1 MQSVAR
7 RWIVA
12 SASLL
17 LLCPTLIA
25 QMPSST
31 PTSLPANSPPTK
43 DSAAPSAA
51 SVAQV
56 PVFHAE
62 TRLVV
67 VDVVVTDKHG
77 QPVTDLKKEDFA
89 VTEDGKPQQLKFFE
103 AHIPDAHP
111 KSLPKID
118 LPPNQYTNFPLQ
130 KPSSSVNVVLFDT
143 LNTPVADQMY
153 ARWQMIK
160 FIKALP
166 PGKPVALFSL
176 GSSLKMIAGFTTN
189 SDDLVAAAEK
199 VRPAVNNV
207 EEEASGVQVAPPDP
221 AGPSLGTSGEMTDEL
236 TRFAFEETGF
246 RSGDRVQQT
255 IDAFSQ
261 IANALSGYSGR
272 KNLLWLSEAFPITLD
287 PDSLN
292 GARLGNLRGYT
303 EVLKQSAALLSS
315 SQISVYPIDVR
326 GVKNG
331 NALQINAFYNTMDE
345 IAKQTGGKAFYGTND
360 LKQAMEQS
368 IERGS
373 TYYAVAYVPENR
385 NWDKRYRQIKIKFDR
400 PDLKAEYR
408 PGYYAIPDEVKPAD
422 EEHNRMVASMQPG
435 LPEATMLLLRV
446 QVLPSKTKIDT
457 VNIDYG
463 VYAGDISFAESDDQV
478 KHAKLEF
485 VAVAWDK
492 KNGAAGSS
500 SQTMDL
506 ALKPA
511 SYQST
516 LEHGI
521 PAHLELELK
530 PGAHKLRL
538 GVLDYGSGKIGTVD
552 VPLPTTANPPAKP

>member
-1 MQSVAR
+1 MSSRNFAVRGPLLFLFLFGTTLRSQSPGPPTPA
-7 RWIVA
+7 A
-12 SASLL
+12 SAA
-17 LLCPTLIA
+17 TT
-25 QMPSST
+25 ST
-31 PTSLPANSPPTK
+31 
-43 DSAAPSAA
+43 
-51 SVAQV
+51 

-103 AHIPDAHP
+103 PHIPEAQP
-111 KSLPKID
+111 KTLPKID

-143 LNTPVADQMY
+143 LNTPVADQIY

-166 PGKPVALFSL
+166 PGKPVALFTL
-176 GSSLKMIAGFTTN
+176 GSSLKMIAGFSTN

-207 EEEASGVQVAPPDP
+207 DEDPATAQIASPDP

-236 TRFAFEETGF
+236 SRFAFEETAF

-255 IDAFSQ
+255 LDAFGQ

-287 PDSLN
+287 PDALN
-292 GARLGNLRGYT
+292 GARLGNLRGYS

-326 GVKNG
+326 GVANG
-331 NALQINAFYNTMDE
+331 NALRINSFYNTMDD

-360 LKQAMEQS
+360 LKQSMEQS
-368 IERGS
+368 IVRGS
-373 TYYAVAYVPENR
+373 TYYTVAYVPENH
-385 NWDKRYRQIKIKFDR
+385 NWDKRYRQIKIKLDR

-408 PGYYAIPDEVKPAD
+408 PGYFAIPDQTKPAV

-463 VYAGDISFAESDDQV
+463 VYAGDVSFSDADDQQ

-492 KNGAAGSS
+492 KNSAAGSV

-511 SYQST
+511 DYQSS
-516 LEHGI
+516 LDHGI
-521 PAHLELELK
+521 PAHMELELK
-530 PGAHKLRL
+530 PGAYKLRL
-538 GVLDYGSGKIGTVD
+538 GVLDYGNGKIGTVD
-552 VPLPTTANPPAKP
+552 VPLLAATSATTKP

>member
-1 MQSVAR
+1 
-7 RWIVA
+7 
-12 SASLL
+12 
-17 LLCPTLIA
+17 
-25 QMPSST
+25 
-31 PTSLPANSPPTK
+31 
-43 DSAAPSAA
+43 
-51 SVAQV
+51 
-56 PVFHAE
+56 
-62 TRLVV
+62 
-67 VDVVVTDKHG
+67 
-77 QPVTDLKKEDFA
+77 
-89 VTEDGKPQQLKFFE
+89 
-103 AHIPDAHP
+103 
-111 KSLPKID
+111 
-118 LPPNQYTNFPLQ
+118 
-130 KPSSSVNVVLFDT
+130 LFDT

-153 ARWQMIK
+153 ARWQMIQ

-199 VRPAVNNV
+199 VRPAVNPV
-207 EEEASGVQVAPPDP
+207 ELEPDTSGALQAPPDP
-221 AGPSLGTSGEMTDEL
+221 AGPSLGTSAEMTDEL
-236 TRFAFEETGF
+236 TRFAFEETAF
-246 RSGDRVQQT
+246 RTGDRVQQT

-287 PDSLN
+287 PDALN
-292 GARLGNLRGYT
+292 GARLGTMRGYT

-373 TYYAVAYVPENR
+373 IYYTVAYVPENR
-385 NWDKRYRQIKIKFDR
+385 NWNSDYRQIKVKFDR
-400 PDLKAEYR
+400 PGLKAEYR
-408 PGYYAIPDEVKPAD
+408 PGYFAIPDKQKPAD
-422 EEHNRMVASMQPG
+422 EERNRMIASMQPG
-435 LPEATMLLLRV
+435 IPESTTLLLRV
-446 QVLPSKTKIDT
+446 QVLPPGAKNNA
-457 VNIDYG
+457 VQIDYG
-463 VYAGDISFAESDDQV
+463 VYAPDISFTESEDQI
-478 KHAKLEF
+478 KHAKIEV

-492 KNGAAGSS
+492 KNASAGST

-506 ALKPA
+506 GLKPA
-511 SYQST
+511 TYQSV

-521 PAHLELELK
+521 AAHLELQLK
-530 PGAHKLRL
+530 PGAYHLRL
-538 GVLDYGSGKIGTVD
+538 GVLDYGSGKIGTLD
-552 VPLPTTANPPAKP
+552 VPMTIPESAAAKP

>member
-1 MQSVAR
+1 MKTRA
-7 RWIVA
+7 
-12 SASLL
+12 LG
-17 LLCPTLIA
+17 LIA
-25 QMPSST
+25 VCG
-31 PTSLPANSPPTK
+31 LVLVGAGLGAH
-43 DSAAPSAA
+43 AAPSNPQTDA
-51 SVAQV
+51 SATPSPSTQAV

-89 VTEDGKPQQLKFFE
+89 VTEDGKPQQVKFFE
-103 AHIPDAHP
+103 PHIPETQP
-111 KSLPKID
+111 KALPKID

-166 PGKPVALFSL
+166 PGKPVALFTL

-207 EEEASGVQVAPPDP
+207 DEETATAQIAPPEP
-221 AGPSLGTSGEMTDEL
+221 SGPSLATSAEMTDEL
-236 TRFAFEETGF
+236 TRFAFEETAF
-246 RSGDRVQQT
+246 RTGDRVQET
-255 IDAFSQ
+255 ITAFNQ
-261 IANALSGYSGR
+261 LADVLSGYSGR
-272 KNLLWLSEAFPITLD
+272 KNVLWLSEAFPITLD
-287 PDSLN
+287 PDALN
-292 GARLGNLRGYT
+292 DARLGTQRSYT
-303 EVLKQSAALLSS
+303 EVMKQSAALLSS
-315 SQISVYPIDVR
+315 AQISVYPIDVR
-326 GVKNG
+326 GVAND
-331 NALQINAFYNTMDE
+331 NALKINSFYSTMDE

-368 IERGS
+368 IVRGS
-373 TYYAVAYVPENR
+373 TYYTVAYVPENH
-385 NWDKRYRQIKIKFDR
+385 NWDKRYRQIKIRIDR

-408 PGYYAIPDEVKPAD
+408 PGYFAIPDQTKPAD

-435 LPEATMLLLRV
+435 LPETTMLLLRV
-446 QVLPSKTKIDT
+446 QVLRSSENKNVVK
-457 VNIDYG
+457 IDYG
-463 VYAGDISFAESDDQV
+463 VYARDVAFTDSDDQQ

-492 KNGAAGSS
+492 KNGAAGSI
-500 SQTMDL
+500 SQTVEL
-506 ALKPA
+506 ALKPDT
-511 SYQST
+511 YQSA

-521 PAHLELELK
+521 PEHLELELK

-538 GVLDYGSGKIGTVD
+538 GALDYGSGKIGTVD
-552 VPLPTTANPPAKP
+552 VPLPIPGSAPGKP